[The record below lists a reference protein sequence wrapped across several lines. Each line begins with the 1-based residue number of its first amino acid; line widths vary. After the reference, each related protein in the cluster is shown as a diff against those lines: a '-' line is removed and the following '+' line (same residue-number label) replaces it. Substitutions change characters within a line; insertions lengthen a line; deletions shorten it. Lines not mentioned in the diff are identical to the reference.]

1 MAKCPSVL
9 GGKTHTNKPNIHF
22 KFDEL
27 RAGSLYPLP
36 PLSNLL
42 AKSFSEP
49 NPALTCTTSEK
60 FEYKCGVDERQRPGP
75 KQRPGE
81 RRVDKQRPSENHG
94 PNGKQGPNEKQV
106 LRPDEKPDS
115 SPRSGSCEKQN
126 SFERLSLS
134 GKQRHNEK
142 QSSGQKN
149 SPRGKQHPSGR
160 HGPNEGQRPDS
171 TQRRNEMQRQTEMQR
186 PNEGQISNERNGLS
200 DKRGP
205 DRKHA
210 SDVRSHHAGER
221 SSSDKHSSNST
232 QQPPSGRNKSNPSG
246 NYSKGHVVDHVAN
259 RSSESVGVQAGY
271 HASDRGGDKNVP
283 FNTTSNTT
291 SNASRLTPGITR
303 QPAGNLQDSAD
314 SIGRTLHVII
324 YKQCGCCPVTVNTTN
339 HWALWL
345 AEADNPSEGTLYHSV
360 SFFTNHETADARAA
374 RTGRISRPT
383 CAGGYL
389 KRLGYRPS
397 RSTAIRGTHMVA
409 TGVFDRDVHE
419 AGRKMD
425 EEHPYHI
432 ATNNCQNW
440 VIGVL
445 QKLRNDR
452 KITVEQYNLTAQR
465 ITPSLLANWGAVSF
479 APV

>member
-1 MAKCPSVL
+1 MNMTKCSSISGL
-9 GGKTHTNKPNIHF
+9 KTHSNEPHIPF
-22 KFDEL
+22 KFDES
-27 RAGSLYPLP
+27 RANSVHSGP
-36 PLSNLL
+36 PRSNLL
-42 AKSFSEP
+42 AEPSREP
-49 NPALTCTTSEK
+49 NTALKCTPGDRY
-60 FEYKCGVDERQRPGP
+60 EYRCGVDERQRPGP

-81 RRVDKQRPSENHG
+81 KRVEKQRPNGKHG
-94 PNGKQGPNEKQV
+94 PNGKQ
-106 LRPDEKPDS
+106 RPDEKPDS
-115 SPRSGSCEKQN
+115 SPRSGSCEQQN
-126 SFERLSLS
+126 SIERLSLS
-134 GKQRHNEK
+134 GNQRHNEK
-142 QSSGQKN
+142 QRSDQKN
-149 SPRGKQHPSGR
+149 SSRGKQGLSES
-160 HGPNEGQRPDS
+160 HGPNEGHRPDS
-171 TQRRNEMQRQTEMQR
+171 TQRRNAAQRQTEKQR
-186 PNEGQISNERNGLS
+186 PNEKQISNERNGSS

-205 DRKHA
+205 DIKYA

-221 SSSDKHSSNST
+221 SSSDKHSSSST
-232 QQPPSGRNKSNPSG
+232 PKPPSGRNKSNPSVK
-246 NYSKGHVVDHVAN
+246 YSKEGHVMDHVAD
-259 RSSESVGVQAGY
+259 RSSESVRVQDGR
-271 HASDRGGDKNVP
+271 HASDGRGGKNAP
-283 FNTTSNTT
+283 SNTT
-291 SNASRLTPGITR
+291 SDTTPNASRLAPGITR

-314 SIGRTLHVII
+314 SIGRALHVII
-324 YKQCGCCPVTVNTTN
+324 YKQCGCCPVPVNTTN

-425 EEHPYHI
+425 EEHPYNI

-445 QKLRNDR
+445 QKLRDDR
-452 KITVEQYNLTAQR
+452 KITVEQYNLTVQR
-465 ITPSLLANWGAVSF
+465 VAPSLLANWGAVSS